1 MRAFLKESPH
11 ISRRDHVHQ
20 ILNPK
25 KRKNMPLMT
34 PEQFEESLKSI
45 KPRVFMNGK
54 RVDNI
59 LENKNTRTVVEA
71 SLDTEAEDGN
81 HLLID

>member
-1 MRAFLKESPH
+1 
-11 ISRRDHVHQ
+11 
-20 ILNPK
+20 
-25 KRKNMPLMT
+25 MT
-34 PEQFEESLKSI
+34 PEEFEEGLRHV
-45 KPRVFMNGK
+45 KPGVFMNGK

>member
-1 MRAFLKESPH
+1 
-11 ISRRDHVHQ
+11 
-20 ILNPK
+20 
-25 KRKNMPLMT
+25 MT
-34 PEQFEESLKSI
+34 PEEFEESLKHV
-45 KPRVFMNGK
+45 KPRGFMNGE

-59 LENKNTRTVVEA
+59 LENTTTRTVVEA

>member
-1 MRAFLKESPH
+1 MA
-11 ISRRDHVHQ
+11 
-20 ILNPK
+20 
-25 KRKNMPLMT
+25 LMT
-34 PEQFEESLKSI
+34 PEEFEESLKDV

-54 RVDNI
+54 SVDNI
-59 LENKNTRTVVEA
+59 LENRTTRTVVEA

>member
-1 MRAFLKESPH
+1 MA
-11 ISRRDHVHQ
+11 
-20 ILNPK
+20 
-25 KRKNMPLMT
+25 LMT
-34 PEQFEESLKSI
+34 PEEFKESLKDV
-45 KPRVFMNGK
+45 KRRVFMNGK

>member
-1 MRAFLKESPH
+1 
-11 ISRRDHVHQ
+11 
-20 ILNPK
+20 
-25 KRKNMPLMT
+25 MT
-34 PEQFEESLKSI
+34 PEEFEEGLRHV

-59 LENKNTRTVVEA
+59 LENRTTRTVMEA
-71 SLDTEAEDGN
+71 SLDTEAEEGN

>member
-1 MRAFLKESPH
+1 MA
-11 ISRRDHVHQ
+11 
-20 ILNPK
+20 
-25 KRKNMPLMT
+25 LMT
-34 PEQFEESLKSI
+34 PEEFEESLKHV
-45 KPRVFMNGK
+45 KLRVFMNGK

-59 LENKNTRTVVEA
+59 LGNRTTRTVVEA